1 MKKYLLLFISIIAI
15 LSCSNRENTESKNIV
30 IGAIMGN
37 MADTFIKYIHDDLLE
52 YSKNYSDV
60 ALVVISRMAG
70 EGINKRCLWRCWN

>member
-52 YSKNYSDV
+52 YSKSKENITILIKDASGD
-60 ALVVISRMAG
+60 AG
-70 EGINKRCLWRCWN
+70 S